1 MNSTEFSLMRSL
13 FEMYRYGFSTQ
24 VKIYWPCTFIY
35 QCLVRDS
42 NWILYKMHNNKQ
54 THKRKMISKSILTDW
69 NTAFIFDVEHV
80 INLYT
85 ITLIILRLPRLLQ
98 HTIILGIIIT
108 IRSSRTLQISWNP
121 GWWLHD
127 QAVIRETDTNIL

>member
-1 MNSTEFSLMRSL
+1 MARNIAIFIRIDNNDFWVEFYGIQL
-13 FEMYRYGFSTQ
+13 FDVLWYRNARF
-24 VKIYWPCTFIY
+24 
-35 QCLVRDS
+35 VRDF

-54 THKRKMISKSILTDW
+54 TYKRKIISKSILTDW

>member
-1 MNSTEFSLMRSL
+1 MKCIGM
-13 FEMYRYGFSTQ
+13 GFLRKLKSIGH
-24 VKIYWPCTFIY
+24 VHLYINV
-35 QCLVRDS
+35 LNVRFVRES
-42 NWILYKMHNNKQ
+42 NWILYEMHNNKQ

-121 GWWLHD
+121 AWWLHD

>member
-1 MNSTEFSLMRSL
+1 MIFGLNSTEFSLIRNL
-13 FEMYRYGFSTQ
+13 FCHVYVWGFHAR
-24 VKIYWPCTFIY
+24 F
-35 QCLVRDS
+35 VRDF

-54 THKRKMISKSILTDW
+54 TYKRKIISKSILTDW

-121 GWWLHD
+121 AWWLHD